1 MVSRLV
7 KPAVASTPLSLQ
19 GRKGGPNM
27 GTVLDCWEQT
37 ETAQTPVLLLVSL
50 SAFTQAEQS
59 VLRNTLKTKKRTCPR
74 TPTAD

>member
-37 ETAQTPVLLLVSL
+37 ETAQTPGVVDG
-50 SAFTQAEQS
+50 AH
-59 VLRNTLKTKKRTCPR
+59 
-74 TPTAD
+74 PTMGWESEKVDRIL